1 MGSWC
6 SVNKNGYKEE
16 VMPREYNDIEELRQ
30 RYNARLSNDE
40 NSFVISTE
48 YSNEEIQRLT
58 RNLQGTTTLYIEDVP
73 HLNCFQPTNIGFA
86 PATCETRITCAVCG
100 EEFIVP
106 PNSELGFICPKCKK
120 AVMKM
125 RSMMSEEDLR

>member
-1 MGSWC
+1 
-6 SVNKNGYKEE
+6 
-16 VMPREYNDIEELRQ
+16 MPREYNDIGDLRQ
-30 RYNARLSNDE
+30 RYNDIVANSV
-40 NSFVISTE
+40 NSFTISTQ
-48 YSNEEIQRLT
+48 YNDEEIQRLT
-58 RNLQGTTTLYIEDVP
+58 RSLQGATTIYMDDVP
-73 HLNCFQPTNIGFA
+73 HLSCSTPTNIGFTT
-86 PATCETRITCAVCG
+86 ATREARITCAVCG